1 MVNQQSSN
9 PFRQLVHSLQSGEV
23 SRRTFFEK
31 SALLGV
37 SSVVATFVA
46 NGAGAAAAGMPM
58 RNGYAFYQSE
68 TGTPSPSPVAN
79 AADGIPR
86 AGMDQVTRGAGGQLN
101 VLQWQAPTT
110 AAQHTANGNKSF
122 MVADMILEPLIRYG
136 EANVLIPYLITE
148 LPSVEK
154 GSLSED
160 LSQATFEI
168 KEDILWSDGEPFTS
182 EDVRF
187 TWQWI
192 MTPSNNAIS
201 ITVWGVI
208 KDIEIVDERTFTVHY
223 TNPTPNWF
231 EPFAGGS
238 MGPIYPSH
246 AFGGD
251 VSNRNEGFDTAPIG
265 TGPYKIDEFV
275 PNDHVNL
282 SANENYWQENAPYYS
297 TMIIKGG
304 GDANSAA
311 RAVLQTGEYDF
322 AGQLQI
328 DLDVLKSMLE
338 DAPYGQ
344 FVTVQGTLVETIFM
358 NMSDPDTEVD
368 GQRSEMNTPNPIL
381 SDPAIRQAINLAFN
395 RELIASEL
403 YGDGQPATSNVLTG
417 SASFESPNTSWA
429 FDQDTAN
436 QVLDDAGWVLEDGVR
451 TKDGVVA
458 ELNLATTV
466 NLVRQKTQA
475 IVQAGCK
482 QIGIEVA
489 IPAVDAGIFFDSGAG
504 NDQNTNHFY
513 YHMAMMGIGPHSA
526 IPVEHMVR
534 WYSGEDEENIAQA
547 SNSWQGKNISRY
559 INPDYDSVYESTREM
574 LDVEEILDALIA
586 MNDIVINDVAAIPI
600 VNRAA
605 EQYAIS
611 NELNNDNLQVVD
623 LELPYWNIA
632 NWNDLPTS

>member
-1 MVNQQSSN
+1 MVTHSN
-9 PFRQLVHSLQSGEV
+9 RPFRQLVQSLKVGEI
-23 SRRTFFEK
+23 SRRSFLERA
-31 SALLGV
+31 SLLGV

-46 NGAGAAAAGMPM
+46 NVTGASAAGRPMP
-58 RNGYAFYQSE
+58 NGYAFYQSD
-68 TGTPSPSPVAN
+68 TGTPSASPVAG
-79 AADGIPR
+79 AGDGIPR
-86 AGMDQVTRGAGGQLN
+86 AGMDQVTRGSGGQLN

-110 AAQHTANGNKSF
+110 AAQHTANGNKSV

-136 EANVLIPYLITE
+136 EANALIPYLITE
-148 LPSVEK
+148 IPSIEN
-154 GSLSED
+154 GNLSED
-160 LSQATFEI
+160 FAHATFEI
-168 KEDILWSDGEPFTS
+168 KEGILWSDGEPFTS

-192 MTPSNNAIS
+192 MTPSNSATS

-208 KDIEIVDERTFTVHY
+208 QDIEVVDDRTFTVHY
-223 TNPTPNWF
+223 TDPTPNWF

-238 MGPIYPSH
+238 MGAIYPSH

-251 VSNRNEGFDTAPIG
+251 TSNRNEDFDVAPIG
-265 TGPYKIDEFV
+265 TGPYKIDDFV
-275 PNDHVNL
+275 PNDQVTL

-297 TMIIKGG
+297 SVVIKGG
-304 GDANSAA
+304 GDATNAA
-311 RAVLQTGEYDF
+311 RAVLQTGDYDF

-328 DLDVLKSMLE
+328 DLDALNAMLE
-338 DAPYGQ
+338 NSPYGH
-344 FVTVQGTLVETIFM
+344 FVTVQGTLVETIFL
-358 NMSDPDTEVD
+358 NMSDPETEVD

-381 SDPAIRQAINLAFN
+381 SDLAIRQAISMAFD
-395 RELIASEL
+395 RDLVSREL

-417 SASFESPNTSWA
+417 SASFESPNTSWV
-429 FDQDTAN
+429 FDLEKAGQI
-436 QVLDDAGWVLEDGVR
+436 LDDAGWVLEGGIR
-451 TKDGVVA
+451 KKDGVEA
-458 ELNLATTV
+458 KLDLATTV

-475 IVQAGCK
+475 IIQAGCK
-482 QIGIEVA
+482 QLGIEVS

-526 IPVEHMVR
+526 LPVEHMVR
-534 WYSGEDEENIAQA
+534 WYAGENGSNIAQA

-559 INPDYDSVYESTREM
+559 VNPEYDAIYESTREM
-574 LDVEEILDALIA
+574 LDTDEILDALIE
-586 MNDIVINDVAAIPI
+586 MNDIVIADVAAIPI

-611 NELNNDNLQVVD
+611 NELNNDNVRLVD

-632 NWNDLPTS
+632 NWNDVPVS